1 MPGAAE
7 FMRDR
12 ADATMRWVD
21 DPFALLGLTP
31 DASSDELTAAYRAAA
46 KRWHPDRRPGP
57 EAAEQMARIN
67 AAYDAA
73 RAALAEPQHG
83 RAATNGAAPR
93 PRPRRA
99 SVAGHWLDA
108 STRRALGGEL
118 ARSLH
123 EGEDVLL
130 VLATSTWASPQARL
144 ALTDRRLLWLNEDA
158 IGERIRSLRYEQ
170 IARVDQRL
178 SWPRRRTSTL
188 RVRDRQGRRLTFAE
202 LRPES
207 AVKAVRFIRE
217 QSSR

>member
-1 MPGAAE
+1 
-7 FMRDR
+7 MRG
-12 ADATMRWVD
+12 VD
-21 DPFALLGLTP
+21 DPFAVLGLTA

-46 KRWHPDRRPGP
+46 KEWHPDRRGGS
-57 EAAEQMARIN
+57 ESSEQMARIN

-73 RAALAEPQHG
+73 RAALANPDRVQ
-83 RAATNGAAPR
+83 AANGTPPR

-99 SVAGHWLDA
+99 NVAGHWLDP
-108 STRRALGGEL
+108 TMRRALGGEL

-130 VLATSTWASPQARL
+130 VLPTSTWASPQARL

-158 IGERIRSLRYEQ
+158 IGDRIRSLRYEQ
-170 IARVDQRL
+170 IARVDQRP
-178 SWPRRRTSTL
+178 SWPRRRTATL

-217 QSSR
+217 QLPRA